1 MGSLVLIKLICCQ
14 TLIQVQPISNNM
26 LVFYAMPC
34 DASEQLRAVILG
46 QKGNAATAAKRAKLL
61 ANNRAAIVPRK
72 QEVRVGKLHTH
83 THTHRLRDRDQF
95 TYWQSRN

>member
-1 MGSLVLIKLICCQ
+1 
-14 TLIQVQPISNNM
+14 M

-34 DASEQLRAVILG
+34 DASEQLRAAILG

-72 QEVRVGKLHTH
+72 QEVRVGKLHSHTQTH
-83 THTHRLRDRDQF
+83 TETEIETERRRPVFLLAVAKLNF
-95 TYWQSRN
+95 VLIWP

>member
-1 MGSLVLIKLICCQ
+1 
-14 TLIQVQPISNNM
+14 
-26 LVFYAMPC
+26 MPC
-34 DASEQLRAVILG
+34 DASEQLRAAILG

-83 THTHRLRDRDQF
+83 KQLDTELETERRRPVFLLAVAKLNF
-95 TYWQSRN
+95 VLIWP